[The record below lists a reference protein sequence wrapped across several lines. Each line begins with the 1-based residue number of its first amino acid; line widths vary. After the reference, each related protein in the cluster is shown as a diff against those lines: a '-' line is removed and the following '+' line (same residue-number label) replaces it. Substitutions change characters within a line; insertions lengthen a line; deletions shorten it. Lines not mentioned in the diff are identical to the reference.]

1 MKQQTRELLII
12 SKVASNWHGDF
23 DQKVDELMALVTRI
37 DTEKGVHNAT
47 EVLDVYR
54 KKKVKSRAKR
64 KKPTDI
70 VERPFEFIV
79 FRN

>member
-12 SKVASNWHGDF
+12 SKVAGNWRDDF
-23 DQKVDELMALVTRI
+23 DQKVDELMALVTRV

-47 EVLDVYR
+47 EVMDVYR

-64 KKPTDI
+64 KKAVDMD
-70 VERPFEFIV
+70 RPFEFVV